1 MFFILGIITIIAT
14 ILNLYLYKTGKDY
27 RLAMVMGL
35 SFTALTLLAEY
46 TMISNWVK
54 AEEWSSLADVVPTM
68 ANALMILTV
77 ISILLNI
84 APLLVDMKK
93 SK

>member
-1 MFFILGIITIIAT
+1 MWLILGIIAILTT
-14 ILNLYLYKTGKDY
+14 ILNLYLCKIGKDY

-35 SFTALTLLAEY
+35 SFTALTFLAEY
-46 TMISNWVK
+46 IMVSNWVK
-54 AEEWSSLADVVPTM
+54 AEEWSSLLDVVPTM

-84 APLLVDMKK
+84 APLILDLKNNK
-93 SK
+93 

>member
-1 MFFILGIITIIAT
+1 MFFIIGIIAIIAT
-14 ILNLYLYKTGKDY
+14 ILNLYLYKIGKDY

-46 TMISNWVK
+46 TMVTNWVK

-68 ANALMILTV
+68 ANTLMILTV

-84 APLLVDMKK
+84 VPLLLDLKNNK
-93 SK
+93 

>member
-1 MFFILGIITIIAT
+1 MFFIIGIIAIIAT
-14 ILNLYLYKTGKDY
+14 ILNLYLYKIGKDY

-35 SFTALTLLAEY
+35 SFTALTLIAEHH
-46 TMISNWVK
+46 MVSNWVE
-54 AEEWSSLADVVPTM
+54 AEEWSSLSDVVPTM
-68 ANALMILTV
+68 ANTLMILTV

>member
-1 MFFILGIITIIAT
+1 MWLILGVIAILTT
-14 ILNLYLYKTGKDY
+14 ILNLYLYKIGKDY

-54 AEEWSSLADVVPTM
+54 AEEWSSLEDVVPTM

>member
-1 MFFILGIITIIAT
+1 MFFILGIIAIIAT
-14 ILNLYLYKTGKDY
+14 IINLYLYKTGKDY

-46 TMISNWVK
+46 TMASNWVK

-84 APLLVDMKK
+84 APLLLDLKNNK
-93 SK
+93 

>member
-1 MFFILGIITIIAT
+1 MWLILGVIAILTT
-14 ILNLYLYKTGKDY
+14 ILNLYLYKIGKDY

-35 SFTALTLLAEY
+35 SFTTLTLLAEY

>member
-46 TMISNWVK
+46 IMLSNWVK
-54 AEEWSSLADVVPTM
+54 AEEWSSLLDVVPTM

-84 APLLVDMKK
+84 APLILDLKNNK
-93 SK
+93 

>member
-1 MFFILGIITIIAT
+1 MFFIIGIIAIIAT
-14 ILNLYLYKTGKDY
+14 ILNLYLYKIGKDY

-46 TMISNWVK
+46 TMVSNWVK

-68 ANALMILTV
+68 ANVLMILTV

-93 SK
+93 GK

>member
-1 MFFILGIITIIAT
+1 MWLILGIIAIIAT
-14 ILNLYLYKTGKDY
+14 ILNLYLYKIGKDY

-46 TMISNWVK
+46 TMVSNWVK

-68 ANALMILTV
+68 ANVLMILTV

-93 SK
+93 GK

>member
-1 MFFILGIITIIAT
+1 MWLILGVIAILTT
-14 ILNLYLYKTGKDY
+14 ILNLYLYKIGKDY